1 VSSESKPAV
10 ALRHLSSLA
19 ASYLF
24 VEDHR
29 PAGEG
34 GARGPCRRT
43 KGGGKEIDRAVE
55 KVAGASASL
64 YLAEGLGWQM
74 RRAVRVIMGLPKRKA

>member
-19 ASYLF
+19 ASYLS
-24 VEDHR
+24 VGDYRH
-29 PAGEG
+29 AGEG
-34 GARGPCRRT
+34 GARWPCRRT
-43 KGGGKEIDRAVE
+43 KGGEIDRAVE

-64 YLAEGLGWQM
+64 YLTEGSGWQM